1 MEKSEKSQADIKGS
15 IKRFDSIKF
24 GMQEFFIS
32 VEETVLNTT
41 LNFSNEISKIF
52 ASQFKEE
59 DSHDKIDHIKD

>member
-1 MEKSEKSQADIKGS
+1 
-15 IKRFDSIKF
+15 
-24 GMQEFFIS
+24 MQEFFIS